1 MDDAYLDRCSLKTPN
16 STALASLA
24 YVRNEAHVRR
34 PPDMSVNCDY
44 QVSTQLCGIDSK
56 AFGSVF
62 TSQCGVQ
69 PAFFFFFY
77 LVKLRKGQSKL
88 QVRIVMLTGVDRTC
102 TIKLPPMRCESHKTA
117 REGRVLFSAALL
129 RAIHFLSSGS
139 METLPT
145 SGTVAGER
153 IDLRLRVGARNR
165 FMIGPM
171 GTQTP

>member
-1 MDDAYLDRCSLKTPN
+1 MYGVRLTCPLTVITRYPRSSVGL
-16 STALASLA
+16 TARLSDQFSPHSA
-24 YVRNEAHVRR
+24 
-34 PPDMSVNCDY
+34 
-44 QVSTQLCGIDSK
+44 G
-56 AFGSVF
+56 F
-62 TSQCGVQ
+62 SQH
-69 PAFFFFFY
+69 FFFFFY